1 MQRSRGQDDMN
12 CNKRPGSVL
21 LPGFLLSSCP
31 PHCSSPACSET
42 MLGSLRTCAARRPAN
57 LMATSFARRT
67 KAGSAESVTSSVSLP
82 PDPSQHQRSIGD
94 QFRCSCGWFCTG
106 ILLPFAT
113 VNSSDPTLFHHLSS
127 PFNALRCCSIGNYV
141 CGILGKWRILQQY
154 IRLVCL
160 ATLFSL
166 GRSFAFRCFSVNLVT

>member
-1 MQRSRGQDDMN
+1 MQR
-12 CNKRPGSVL
+12 KRPGSFCCLLSDLTAL
-21 LPGFLLSSCP
+21 LPR
-31 PHCSSPACSET
+31 AVKT

-82 PDPSQHQRSIGD
+82 PDPLTIQRSIGG

-127 PFNALRCCSIGNYV
+127 PFNALRCCSMLRSTFV
-141 CGILGKWRILQQY
+141 L
-154 IRLVCL
+154 L
-160 ATLFSL
+160 AAVNMPS
-166 GRSFAFRCFSVNLVT
+166 GRFEQRFLRVGMLPASTNACV